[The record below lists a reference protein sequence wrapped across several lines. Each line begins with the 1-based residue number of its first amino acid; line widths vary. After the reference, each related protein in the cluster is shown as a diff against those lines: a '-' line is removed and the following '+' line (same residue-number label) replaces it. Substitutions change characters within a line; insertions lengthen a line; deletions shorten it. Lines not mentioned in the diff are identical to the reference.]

1 LRLFDS
7 ADPVNLKAMKT
18 FGDVLESVESLS
30 LDEQENLLSILDL
43 RLRERRRTE
52 LFQQVRAARRQYAA
66 GRCQKASPDEIIDQ
80 IFT

>member
-1 LRLFDS
+1 LFGG
-7 ADPVNLKAMKT
+7 ADPVNLMTMKT

-30 LDEQENLLSILDL
+30 LDEQENLLSILDR

-52 LFQQVRAARRQYAA
+52 LVQQVRAARRQCAT
-66 GRCQKASPDEIIDQ
+66 GRCQKASPDEIIDR